1 MRKISSRVA
10 ARGGRRRPRF
20 PAVPE
25 YLYEGLEER
34 ICLAATITVGTH
46 YAVGSEQGPTPV
58 VFEAMR
64 AGDLSGSL
72 DVPYTLSG
80 SAGSADYLVMDPAFH
95 FDPGAA
101 KAYVALIPENDSIQ
115 EGDESVTLT
124 LTGGVAYT
132 LGTPKTASGTIRDAF
147 LSGFG
152 GVLDNNEGTLTPVD
166 LQATYAL
173 INGGNLVLGAAL
185 SSYLTIGQKVS
196 FFIDAD
202 QNPQTGDYR
211 PGHVRGIEYR
221 VDAEL
226 ATIYADASLYAMRTT
241 APANGLNVDDDI
253 NIVNAALPINYS
265 NGVVQILVPLN
276 LIGNPTG
283 VDVFAKSYTGN
294 AGTATTY
301 YISGDRSPDY
311 GAIDTRTGHVV
322 IRKPAASQSVTI
334 TDPTF
339 DNAAN
344 GFDLTQVTYE
354 AFGDQFF
361 LNQYYRQSFDP
372 TQPNFPGPEGTI
384 YFDATRGLLPGTFD
398 NGADVP
404 TFGID
409 TLLQYGINSGGGG
422 IGSAAIFVQTED
434 DVGGHHVE
442 FGGPGSDGRWAA
454 FNSGAKNALQL
465 SGSIGLL
472 DTKLISNT
480 STTPTRAF
488 AKGPVYFQA
497 YTDNVGGTDYD
508 GITASHT
515 QMIDSAT
522 GLRIDSLTFD
532 PNKDVFADDPNE
544 FGNALPDVVQVQSE
558 VRGDLLV
565 VRALVKNLIASDYT
579 ALFDILID
587 ADNNPLTAP
596 LGVVSNPVNGGGPI
610 GVDFVASVERDQ
622 SVGPVTL
629 AGFKLST
636 GLTIR
641 DDAAVTVH
649 PAASLGQTGAFT
661 ISIPLALIG
670 SDLKSVRLY
679 VGAGNYPVG
688 QGDIGPVTPLIVPIA
703 GDITPPVVIS
713 SSFDFSANP
722 PRLRVRFSEDVSR
735 SLTKEDLSLVNTT
748 TGQTIAASAIALS
761 YDSSQVA
768 TFTFPGFPGSL
779 PDGNYRARIA
789 AGGVTDLAG
798 NPLAA
803 DFTLD
808 FFSLA
813 GDANHDRTVDF
824 NDLVKL
830 AQNYNTSGKTWADGD
845 FNGDGNVDF
854 NDLVILAQR
863 YNTSLPAPGT
873 TAAAAAASASS
884 FAADWANLTT
894 PTTVPTA
901 KKPEPKKAK
910 PTPVFSVT
918 PVAKPVPVK
927 HRTAV
932 HRPR

>member
-1 MRKISSRVA
+1 A
-10 ARGGRRRPRF
+10 ARKVRRGCGRRPVPRY
-20 PAVPE
+20 ACE
-25 YLYEGLEER
+25 ALEVR
-34 ICLAATITVGTH
+34 ICLAATVTLTTH
-46 YAVGSEQGPTPV
+46 YPVGSELGPQPV
-58 VFEAMR
+58 VFEATR

-72 DVPYTLSG
+72 DVSYTLSG
-80 SAGSADYLVMDPAFH
+80 TAGAADYLVMDSVAH

-101 KAYVALIPENDSIQ
+101 KAFVALIPQNDTLQ

-124 LTGGVAYT
+124 LNAGAAYT
-132 LGTPKTASGTIRDAF
+132 LGTPKAATGTIRDAF

-152 GVLDNNEGTLTPVD
+152 GVLDASEGTLTPVD
-166 LQATYAL
+166 LQASYAL
-173 INGGNLVLGAAL
+173 ISGQNLVLGAAL
-185 SSYLTIGQKVS
+185 SSFLTIGRKVS

-226 ATIYADASLYAMRTT
+226 ASIFADASLYAMRTT
-241 APANGLNVDDDI
+241 APADGLNPDDDI
-253 NIVNAALPINYS
+253 SIVNAALPISYS
-265 NGVVQILVPLN
+265 NGVAQIQVPLN

-311 GAIDTRTGHVV
+311 GAIDTRTQHIV
-322 IRKPAASQSVTI
+322 IRKPAASQSVSI

-354 AFGDQFF
+354 VFGDQFF
-361 LNQYYRQSFDP
+361 LSQNYRQSFDP

-384 YFDATRGLLPGTFD
+384 YFDVNRGLLPGAFD

-422 IGSAAIFVQTED
+422 IGSAAIFVQTVD

-442 FGGPGSDGRWAA
+442 FGGPGSDGRWATLS
-454 FNSGAKNALQL
+454 SGAKNGLQL

-472 DTKLISNT
+472 DTKLNSNA
-480 STTPTRAF
+480 SVTPTRAL

-522 GLRIDSLTFD
+522 GLRLDSLTFD
-532 PNKDVFADDPNE
+532 TSKAVFANDPNE
-544 FGNALPDVVQVQSE
+544 FGNAVPDVVQVQGE
-558 VRGDLLV
+558 VQGDLLI
-565 VRALVKNLIASDYT
+565 VRAFIKNFIASDFT
-579 ALFDILID
+579 SLFDILID

-596 LGVVSNPVNGGGPI
+596 LGVVSNPTNGGGPT
-610 GVDFVASVERDQ
+610 GVDFIATVQRSD

-636 GLTIR
+636 GLQIR
-641 DDAAVTVH
+641 DDAAVSVH
-649 PAASLGQTGAFT
+649 PAATLGQNGSFT
-661 ISIPLALIG
+661 ISIPLSVIG
-670 SDLKSVRLY
+670 GNPTAVRLY
-679 VGAGNYPVG
+679 VGAGDYLVG
-688 QGDIGPVTPLIVPIA
+688 QGDIGPAAPLLVPVS
-703 GDITPPVVIS
+703 GDITPPIVVS
-713 SSFDFSANP
+713 SSFDYIATR
-722 PRLRVRFSEDVSR
+722 PRLRVRFSEDVSA
-735 SLTKEDLSLVNTT
+735 SLIREDLSILNMT
-748 TGQTIAASAIALS
+748 TGQTIAANAMALS
-761 YDSSQVA
+761 YDPSSQTA
-768 TFTFPGFPGSL
+768 TITFPSYPGSL

-789 AGGVTDLAG
+789 SGGVTDAAG
-798 NPLAA
+798 NPLPT

-808 FFSLA
+808 FFSLS
-813 GDANHDRTVDF
+813 GDANHDRSVDF
-824 NDLVKL
+824 NDLVVL
-830 AQNYNTSGKTWADGD
+830 AQNYNTTGGKTFDLGD
-845 FNGDGNVDF
+845 FNYDGNVDF
-854 NDLVILAQR
+854 NDLVNLAQN
-863 YNTSLPAPGT
+863 YNKTLPF
-873 TAAAAAASASS
+873 AAATPSESDSVLARVSRQ
-884 FAADWANLTT
+884 LTQ
-894 PTTVPTA
+894 VR
-901 KKPEPKKAK
+901 
-910 PTPVFSVT
+910 
-918 PVAKPVPVK
+918 PVARPVHK
-927 HRTAV
+927 SLR
-932 HRPR
+932 RKI